1 MLYTFPAVAF
11 CALQYGFL
19 IAMLAILAVTQATLY
34 PFPPYN
40 FSPIGIGNMYAE
52 PVRRSRVIWA
62 RLRALFLSALV

>member
-40 FSPIGIGNMYAE
+40 FSPIGIGNM
-52 PVRRSRVIWA
+52 
-62 RLRALFLSALV
+62 